1 MPLPTNMFCKRAR
14 VYQQLIQKLLGIN
27 FLFVSKNHIK
37 SALKIPV
44 ATFCRLITQQT
55 LPELAMEAVWHLK
68 VF

>member
-1 MPLPTNMFCKRAR
+1 M
-14 VYQQLIQKLLGIN
+14 
-27 FLFVSKNHIK
+27 K